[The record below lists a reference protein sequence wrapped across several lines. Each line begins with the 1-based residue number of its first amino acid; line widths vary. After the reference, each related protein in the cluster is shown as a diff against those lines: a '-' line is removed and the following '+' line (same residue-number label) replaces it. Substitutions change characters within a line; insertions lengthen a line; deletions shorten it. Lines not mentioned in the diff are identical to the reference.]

1 MPPPPTPS
9 AALPL
14 SWPPWLRAGSEV
26 LVASRF
32 GSLLPKGKT
41 HKDKTEGQGTK
52 DDS

>member
-1 MPPPPTPS
+1 MPPPNTPW
-9 AALPL
+9 AALPI

-32 GSLLPKGKT
+32 GSLLPEGKT
-41 HKDKTEGQGTK
+41 RKDKTEGQGMK